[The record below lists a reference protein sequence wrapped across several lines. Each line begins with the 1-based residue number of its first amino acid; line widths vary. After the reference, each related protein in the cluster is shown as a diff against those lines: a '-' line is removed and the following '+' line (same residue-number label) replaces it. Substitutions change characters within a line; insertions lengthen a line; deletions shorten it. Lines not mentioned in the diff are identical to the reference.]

1 MKHLNLSLMLATS
14 ALCLLAVACGG
25 DDDDNGTKANSNSGA
40 GPNSGLASDRLMS
53 SLTDAEIAQI
63 NDAVATYTSEQMSAQ
78 LTTQQLCDQGSVM
91 LSMFGMFGE
100 TQPTTD
106 AELRQSCASLSQKCM
121 SDPSGTSETTTEETV
136 TKADLADCN
145 ATVGEYQVCM
155 RDTTA
160 ASISLMKSFPKCAD
174 LKLDSLSTTMTSTS
188 VAEIPTSCQT
198 VAQKCPGY
206 ANSSDSSD
214 TSDTLSD

>member
-1 MKHLNLSLMLATS
+1 MKHLNLSLILATS

-25 DDDDNGTKANSNSGA
+25 DDDDGGAKANSNSGA

-53 SLTDAEIAQI
+53 SLTDAEIVQI
-63 NDAVATYTSEQMSAQ
+63 SNAVDTYTSQQMSAQ

-91 LSMFGMFGE
+91 LSMLGMSGE

-106 AELRQSCASLSQKCM
+106 AELRQACASLSQQCM

-136 TKADLADCN
+136 TKADLTDCN

-160 ASISLMKSFPKCAD
+160 ASISWMKSFPKCAD
-174 LKLDSLSTTMTSTS
+174 LKLDSLATTMSS
-188 VAEIPTSCQT
+188 IPELASPASCQT
-198 VAQKCPGY
+198 LAQKCPAY
-206 ANSSDSSD
+206 ARSLDDSV
-214 TSDTLSD
+214 TLSD